1 MHWPGLS
8 SPFLGNKNG
17 RMIRSAGAP
26 PGPQLGRR
34 LKLNQLRAVGTIVE
48 VGSIAEAAR
57 RLGVSQSATSK
68 MLREIE
74 EELGLTLFIRHPK
87 GVEVTSAG
95 HRVAESAR
103 RIALEMDTLQD
114 ELEQMAGRKTAG
126 VALGALPT
134 AASGVVSGMLAR
146 FKAYRPNASVQIV
159 QGRSDDLLPR
169 LSAGDLD
176 LVIGRLYQ
184 PAAPDGL
191 VREALYDETIAVLAR
206 TDHPLFEEP
215 RLSPEHL
222 KRFDFVL
229 PTISQ
234 RLGMEIEAVIAALGL
249 PSDRALRTSSPEVL
263 REMLYTGNYLTVV
276 PRLMM
281 AGDLDRGALRI
292 LPLAFSG
299 SKRPAGV
306 IHRGRATLGPD
317 ARALVRALRAH
328 IAASAELETP

>member
-1 MHWPGLS
+1 LRAIAVTADRPS
-8 SPFLGNKNG
+8 DP
-17 RMIRSAGAP
+17 AP
-26 PGPQLGRR
+26 LPGPQLGRR
-34 LKLNQLRAVGTIVE
+34 LKLNQLRAIGAIVA

-74 EELGLTLFIRHPK
+74 EELGLTLFIRHAK
-87 GVEVTSAG
+87 GVEVTPAG
-95 HRVAESAR
+95 QRVAETAR
-103 RIALEMDTLQD
+103 RVALEMDRLQD
-114 ELEQMAGRKTAG
+114 DLERIAGRKTAG

-146 FKAYRPNASVQIV
+146 FKAHRPNASVQVV
-159 QGRSDDLLPR
+159 QGRSDDLLPQ
-169 LSAGDLD
+169 LSAGRLD
-176 LVIGRLYQ
+176 LVIGRLYA

-206 TDHPLFEEP
+206 TDHPLFAEK
-215 RLSPEHL
+215 RLTAAHL
-222 KRFDFVL
+222 MRFDFVL

-263 REMLYTGNYLTVV
+263 REMLYSGNYLTVV

-317 ARALVRALRAH
+317 ARALVRALRAYV
-328 IAASAELETP
+328 AASSDLETP